1 MGTDDRYFLALAL
14 VLACHSSCR
23 EGRISQTCSSASL
36 TEGANW
42 FLEDVPGR
50 ARVYL
55 KIVVICQTHHN
66 ADRVIDAS
74 QNQQAC

>member
-14 VLACHSSCR
+14 VLSCRSSCQ
-23 EGRISQTCSSASL
+23 EGRISRTYSSASL
-36 TEGANW
+36 TEGANR

-55 KIVVICQTHHN
+55 KIVATCQIHHN
-66 ADRVIDAS
+66 ADRMIDGS
-74 QNQQAC
+74 QNQRAC